1 MRDAMV
7 CGRDASSSCA
17 GIRTVTVTGPAKT
30 PEVLAIT
37 SFGASGSDWAST
49 ERRERLEIRSSSSAT
64 PETSRAASAT
74 AETATRADGAAVAYR
89 TLQNPRRIPSLGG
102 DLDLRA
108 DGTRRGQQD
117 GRGNR
122 RHPEDDQA
130 DQPRERP
137 RAGRLLVG
145 NRDVARLV
153 IPILTRCR
161 NSDGRRVPGR
171 SGRLARRVSRTPA
184 RRSLVRA
191 LSRAG

>member
-1 MRDAMV
+1 MV

-89 TLQNPRRIPSLGG
+89 TLQNPRRIPSLGATSTCG
-102 DLDLRA
+102 PTALA
-108 DGTRRGQQD
+108 AASKTAEAIAATPKMTR
-117 GRGNR
+117 
-122 RHPEDDQA
+122 
-130 DQPRERP
+130 
-137 RAGRLLVG
+137 
-145 NRDVARLV
+145 
-153 IPILTRCR
+153 PI
-161 NSDGRRVPGR
+161 
-171 SGRLARRVSRTPA
+171 
-184 RRSLVRA
+184 
-191 LSRAG
+191 SRANVPAPVGCSLETATSLDSSSRS